1 MNVSNAMPMKHE
13 LIQQVIG
20 TFVYQSNSDIRNNRN
35 NYLFCTSI
43 CSLSSTVISSVTGA
57 VGQFIVMM
65 IDSTLPADNLR
76 Q

>member
-35 NYLFCTSI
+35 NYLDICDAASI
-43 CSLSSTVISSVTGA
+43 RYIVTDIITIQTVFSA
-57 VGQFIVMM
+57 HQFV
-65 IDSTLPADNLR
+65 PC
-76 Q
+76 QVQ